1 MLWVP
6 AYTAGAVVRFLALSM
21 PRADNSYPGQT
32 VLIMTDTTDSQTN
45 PASGPVR
52 LESGPN
58 VSEAVKASLAS
69 LAASRRAESKRRR
82 RGLALKAMTVA
93 FSVSAV
99 WGIATRL
106 RGPRVVAVEQAPVAA
121 VAEQAPVA
129 EVASPSVVTAPAP
142 ETVVE
147 APFAAEPVVATEAP
161 VVEAQAT
168 AAQSQHPQAPSACA
182 AAAKSLPWQKAIETC
197 TAAFEL
203 KADSATA
210 LILAKETYK
219 RGMVKEAGEW
229 AEKALLINDALPEAY
244 VIVAYAAEHDGNKDS
259 AATAYRQYLALA
271 PHGWHANKA
280 RQGLRRLR

>member
-1 MLWVP
+1 
-6 AYTAGAVVRFLALSM
+6 
-21 PRADNSYPGQT
+21 
-32 VLIMTDTTDSQTN
+32 MTDTTDSQTN

-52 LESGPN
+52 MESGPS

-82 RGLALKAMTVA
+82 RGVVLKAMTVA

-99 WGIATRL
+99 WGITMRL
-106 RGPRVVAVEQAPVAA
+106 RGPRAAAVEQAPVVALVEKAAAPEVAPAEVVMAPALAAIVEAATTFEESAAPSVTVPTAEPA
-121 VAEQAPVA
+121 VAQVKH
-129 EVASPSVVTAPAP
+129 PSDT
-142 ETVVE
+142 
-147 APFAAEPVVATEAP
+147 
-161 VVEAQAT
+161 
-168 AAQSQHPQAPSACA
+168 SACA
-182 AAAKSLPWQKAIETC
+182 VAAKSMTWQKAIDTC
-197 TAAFEL
+197 TAAFEQRS
-203 KADSATA
+203 DSATA

-259 AATAYRQYLALA
+259 AASAYRQYLALA